1 MIDINNK
8 DFNKIITDL
17 IKDIALVFPD
27 ILESNDNQDII
38 NILKYIEYELVIKKE
53 YDVIKKENDIIK
65 KENDVIKKENDDEDN
80 NSISENNTELI
91 NNYNIA
97 CNNLLLYCLE
107 IYPKHFFEILS
118 PFSIFANLNFL
129 PG

>member
-8 DFNKIITDL
+8 HFNKIITDL

-27 ILESNDNQDII
+27 ILESNNNKDII

-53 YDVIKKENDIIK
+53 YDVIKTEN
-65 KENDVIKKENDDEDN
+65 NDEDNNSISENN

-107 IYPKHFFEILS
+107 I
-118 PFSIFANLNFL
+118 
-129 PG
+129 